1 MEMEPKKDFKF
12 EGYSVRYTLPKSQIM
27 DFVNE
32 LHNMQMDMI
41 EQAVERSGYK
51 DAKEVLAHIMEK

>member
-1 MEMEPKKDFKF
+1 MEPFKF
-12 EGYSVRYTLPKSQIM
+12 QGYTIRYTLKKEQIM

-41 EQAVERSGYK
+41 EQAVERSNYK
-51 DAKEVLAHIMEK
+51 DAKEVLAHIMSK